1 MTTYQQEEAILQL
14 AHKAYEQAKTK
25 HWVDV
30 ESSMMEALAIINKL

>member
-25 HWVDV
+25 HWTDV
-30 ESSMMEALAIINKL
+30 ESSMTEAIEIINEL